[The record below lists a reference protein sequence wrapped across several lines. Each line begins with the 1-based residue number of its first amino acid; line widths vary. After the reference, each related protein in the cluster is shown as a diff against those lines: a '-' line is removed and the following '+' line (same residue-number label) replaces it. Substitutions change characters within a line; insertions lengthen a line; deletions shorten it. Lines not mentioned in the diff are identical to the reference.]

1 MAEMAEAER
10 RPKIKVKKKNTRRN
24 VSPLNEQDIPSPPTL
39 DELGVSD
46 VASGVKGQ
54 AAEDS
59 STTESNPPAHSAD
72 LSREAGGDNIG
83 NADDN
88 NDSETVTTAV
98 DDDEQP
104 DSAEIG
110 AKSEAGV
117 DRNET
122 SADCAGGNADP
133 GCVRPDTDSRRSAD
147 AAAVEGS
154 DGTRDVLATEAK
166 TDAAVVSEIAL
177 ELPPT
182 APTETQAIVYSFP
195 LSPTEEANAP
205 ALENERYELAQAAA
219 RLETEAASSREEKIL
234 IHRKKIKRLYPDL
247 NRLVDDQ
254 PAMRPFAED
263 QILTLYE
270 NPFLRQKDAI
280 VADFVDSNTEKQL
293 EYHELYKLLSEYMR
307 SRQNLISTTSTI
319 ATLRE
324 DVESL
329 RSGIWDIVPDV
340 VSGRGRCA
348 DNRKVKGEH
357 YFNYGL
363 YNEEVADK
371 MSQCLQ
377 DVRKITKEKYAL
389 HVHNAEVLRLQID
402 YYIHM
407 VLDVPLFADM
417 PKNTPVSN
425 GMRGR
430 PSQDDA
436 DAVVAVR
443 SCISVLFLFLRKPLK
458 DEKFLKDVQ
467 SWLKTMAAFL
477 LRVAFLQDHLFL
489 LNHVLRCPP
498 GIYKWATSLV
508 QIPPPSP
515 WSPYTD
521 WPVAFDSLLL
531 DYAIAALATMLLP
544 VEARSEYLE
553 QVRSALLES
562 SFQDP
567 WVFLDSEGEEDEE
580 PENSMLNWRE
590 NDVVALLNQ
599 VPFASI
605 FQHLLF
611 VTQQNDE
618 YSYEVVRTTEQ
629 GLLKLIS
636 VASHLV
642 NILHAGL
649 KTYNQSRYKQL
660 TKRIC
665 RLIRHTVQYVSDHW
679 LNFRSAENVKDQA
692 MLLRLQVE
700 YDQFF
705 LRAVNCIFYSQSL
718 GAWQFMAILPY
729 TCVSTVMM
737 WQLLWL
743 LHNNYQD
750 KIELVDLSPS
760 EVCNKLQ
767 DKSRKLCFEEKLND
781 MPQSEVYFLMT
792 SFSNM
797 AASRGEDG
805 RALTHVI
812 ASEIFEISYVNRN
825 LRQLFAKEG
834 RDLLCSLAHKHPFI
848 ISVLLDEIDDHM
860 MEVGNMACYLMQS
873 MPLQLW
879 VPDKQDLDIISHF
892 LLYYPLDSPQ
902 SQLARL
908 LIQNLNYGF
917 NNKQETFLDQSTHR
931 QLGLLLL
938 EAYEKLY
945 VPFEASGYVYKQVKY
960 FSYIA
965 TATKE
970 SSTPAGFVAWM
981 WEMLLQLRLHIF
993 DCQHPLQLEFIVSDN
1008 PPAEL
1013 IPDIQKCDWL
1023 HPVLQA
1029 NKNLRPPS
1037 LFLSVSIGTVGHY
1050 REEVL
1055 DSGLKL
1061 ISTLVLNEQYSAAI
1075 HCVSHV
1081 LPLFYLKPEM
1091 LTSNKRFLTDLQ
1103 YLLLADNTYLAM
1115 AKSIVMS
1122 EFPGCILKQLAVVI
1136 VGHVEQ
1142 AAQWSPDFVSLPIKL
1157 WIALLFRLPDIPIHK
1172 GALANKAKGRESV
1185 MYLLDVLVQLA
1196 YLEAKCFD
1204 SLLTAFAESLTQF
1217 VPMTKSNSVVKSVFS
1232 YVLGNQTLSW
1242 PALVP
1247 LQAAP
1252 SFPWFAWA
1260 GMLAEAQI
1268 PHVRE
1273 MWMALLKEMA
1283 EYPKLTPDAAL
1294 KKASANLKMS
1304 PPSVDVLL
1312 LYRWAQQALQTD
1324 VEHPAL
1330 PLIWQQFFLLY
1341 LQRFPVPNTGSA
1353 GQRFF
1358 ESATHFS
1365 LLKKLKRRLNELA
1378 DHFFLKQSRLSQS
1391 LHELPDL
1398 QDAKGKTAAV
1408 VTQLKDSAE
1417 LVQKL
1422 LKMYR
1427 TFCLW
1432 LEEPRLHNANI
1443 VLTALPPQYYPEALG
1458 VLLQGSGDLWHDLV
1472 HVDVARESLKALL
1485 PKYHAKS
1492 STCKNAAPRTLEANS
1507 MPEELILKRLRSYEG
1522 PMPAPAIPSL
1532 QRVIPA
1538 VSTDMFRVPNQMMTL
1553 LSSQLKVL
1561 TGQARMFNAQAVKLA
1576 SLDSAYMEWIPNLY
1590 QNVPTYTVLTIPCD
1604 YQENCKGRLHLR
1616 LQYAEARL
1624 AQDVA
1629 KVTEQNRSEWMGLL
1643 MDLQRAPSRTAC
1655 SAVVHLEACITQLVQ
1670 THRCGATDAKML
1682 QALGSE
1688 IFFELVRTLNKETT
1702 DYFPARQFLTSCLD
1716 MLGQEFVSG
1725 HEDQC
1730 LPVLKVILKDPSLVG
1745 HVAPFFAP
1753 AAVNNEQFVLMY
1765 HTVTSCIAPAFY
1777 NAVFV
1782 LLTKFDL
1789 PRWLHSQNVA
1799 FTTRTKLLESIE
1811 KAFAKFGLSPEREVL
1826 PLLELYHTHLHSL
1839 LLFRFPEHFGSILAM
1854 LLKGVDFCSVP
1865 AATWFVFLQGLGFS
1879 APPEKLARI
1888 EQLGYM
1894 EQYARQQCLLSAS
1907 QIAETLEVLTKHFRN
1922 LRNSDHATS
1931 KNGLYSKVQ
1940 PYLVPV
1946 SMFLE
1951 MMAHCFL
1958 WEKLKGVDNELPGAM
1973 QRVLELYSPWLE
1985 LTDGKKILVPWT
1997 MTLDSRE
2004 VAFMLDA
2011 FTNLLSFFHKN
2022 CHGVRVFSVLSE
2034 VWRRYFISYV
2044 WTSAPDYITS
2054 VLQTA
2059 LGKLPWSQFMPSL
2072 EDLKLAHKLL
2082 EAKYAGHLTFLLM
2095 VFKQVP
2101 WQRTLNCICEREPEN
2116 VQEFYSL
2123 FAELFVNL
2131 AWHPDMVQDNFVP
2144 SLIPI
2149 LIALDWSFLQPELVS
2164 KLQDVFASGCSPTRV
2179 LKQSPGR
2186 ETDHVMLEFIS
2197 CLSCMTSTESRIKQ
2211 DLTTTLRKQQAF
2223 IGMLVKLCNQAMET
2237 TPSLLRHYSK
2247 EVQQALPKLM
2257 DQCRIIIDVQSEL
2270 RYVQSEALVSKALS
2284 LISITT
2290 DPTVQD
2296 ALLEGLLLWVQEC
2309 SGDLFL
2315 LPLLHCAC
2323 GNLASVSHM
2332 VKVTEACIASYCS
2345 PVCGTLPADGGWA
2358 HVLSSFRVP
2367 ELTLSDFFLSCSQHS
2382 AYLTQFCYLLYC
2394 LPRCRCLADER
2405 VLLGRLA
2412 EWISQSCPSGEDA
2425 EPKLLLL
2432 WEKVISLSIRQLD
2445 FDDDNS
2451 SRSVYKTLEDFCST
2465 LAVLGED
2472 KVTGGLLGAFGLG
2485 KKSAVSV
2492 RFRFCCRVMGAFV
2505 ASQMTETGTVRL
2517 APIQSDE
2524 RPSVTSVQ
2532 ALAKLKALQG
2542 NRMYASLTREVEQA
2556 LQMVQ
2561 DPNRTIRDSISVI
2574 QMLVNLFYSD
2584 KVYLRILFFGVM

>member
-1 MAEMAEAER
+1 MAEAER
-10 RPKIKVKKKNTRRN
+10 KPKIKVKKKKTRHN
-24 VSPLNEQDIPSPPTL
+24 ASPLNEQDIPSPPTL
-39 DELGVSD
+39 DELGIAD
-46 VASGVKGQ
+46 TTCGVEEQ

-59 STTESNPPAHSAD
+59 STAECSTPTIPAD

-83 NADDN
+83 NVDDN
-88 NDSETVTTAV
+88 NDSETVTTVADDGLQQESVEIRAV
-98 DDDEQP
+98 SD
-104 DSAEIG
+104 
-110 AKSEAGV
+110 AGV
-117 DRNET
+117 DRNGT
-122 SADCAGGNADP
+122 ATDCGGENVEREGVQA
-133 GCVRPDTDSRRSAD
+133 DTDSGRSAK
-147 AAAVEGS
+147 AAAAGGPEETSEVAAS
-154 DGTRDVLATEAK
+154 EAK
-166 TDAAVVSEIAL
+166 VETAVVVSEIAL

-182 APTETQAIVYSFP
+182 APTETQQPLVYSFP
-195 LSPTEEANAP
+195 LSPAGEADAP
-205 ALENERYELAQAAA
+205 ALEDERRELAEAAAA
-219 RLETEAASSREEKIL
+219 RLESEAASSREEKIL
-234 IHRKKIKRLYPDL
+234 SHRKKIKRLYPDL
-247 NRLVDDQ
+247 KQLVDDQ

-270 NPFLRQKDAI
+270 NPFLRQKDAM
-280 VADFVDSNTEKQL
+280 VADFVESNTEKHL

-307 SRQNLISTTSTI
+307 SRQNLIATTASI
-319 ATLRE
+319 ATLRD

-340 VSGRGRCA
+340 ISGKGRCA
-348 DNRKVKGEH
+348 DNRKVTGEH
-357 YFNYGL
+357 YFQYGL
-363 YNEEVADK
+363 YNDEVAEK

-377 DVRKITKEKYAL
+377 DVRKTTKEKYAL

-407 VLDVPLFADM
+407 VLDVPLFSDM

-436 DAVVAVR
+436 DAVAAVR
-443 SCISVLFLFLRKPLK
+443 NCISVLFVFLRKPLR
-458 DEKFLKDVQ
+458 DEQFLRDVQ

-531 DYAIAALATMLLP
+531 DYAIAALATILLP

-553 QVRSALLES
+553 PVRSALLES
-562 SFQDP
+562 SFRDP

-590 NDVVALLNQ
+590 NDVVSLLNQ
-599 VPFASI
+599 VPFACI

-618 YSYEVVRTTEQ
+618 YSYELGRTTEQ

-660 TKRIC
+660 TKRIS

-750 KIELVDLSPS
+750 KIELADLSPS
-760 EVCNKLQ
+760 EVCSKLQ
-767 DKSRKLCFEEKLND
+767 DRSRKLCFEEKLND
-781 MPQSEVYFLMT
+781 MPQSEVFFLMT

-834 RDLLCSLAHKHPFI
+834 RDLLCSLAQKHPFI

-860 MEVGNMACYLMQS
+860 MELGNMACYLMQS
-873 MPLQLW
+873 MPLRLW

-981 WEMLLQLRLHIF
+981 WEMLFQLRLHIF
-993 DCQHPLQLEFIVSDN
+993 DCQHPLQLKFIMDDN
-1008 PPAEL
+1008 PPTEL

-1037 LFLSVSIGTVGHY
+1037 LFLSVSIGSVGHY

-1055 DSGLKL
+1055 NSGLKL

-1075 HCVSHV
+1075 QCVSHV
-1081 LPLFYLKPEM
+1081 LPLFYMKPEM
-1091 LTSNKRFLTDLQ
+1091 LISNKRFLTDLQ

-1115 AKSIVMS
+1115 AKSLVVS
-1122 EFPGCILKQLAVVI
+1122 EFPGCILKQLAIVI
-1136 VGHVEQ
+1136 VGHVQQ

-1157 WIALLFRLPDIPIHK
+1157 WIALLFQLPDIPIHK

-1204 SLLTAFAESLTQF
+1204 SLLTTFAESLAEF
-1217 VPMTKSNSVVKSVFS
+1217 APVTKSSSVVKSVFS
-1232 YVLGNQTLSW
+1232 YVLGTQTLSW

-1283 EYPKLTPDAAL
+1283 EYPRLTPDAAL

-1304 PPSVDVLL
+1304 PASLDVLL
-1312 LYRWAQQALQTD
+1312 LYRWAQQALLTD

-1341 LQRFPVPNTGSA
+1341 LQRFPVSNTGSA
-1353 GQRFF
+1353 GHRFF

-1378 DHFFLKQSRLSQS
+1378 DHFFRKHAELSQS
-1391 LHELPDL
+1391 LNALPDL
-1398 QDAKGKTAAV
+1398 QDTKGEATAV
-1408 VTQLKDSAE
+1408 VAQLKDTAE
-1417 LVQKL
+1417 LFQKL

-1443 VLTALPPQYYPEALG
+1443 VLTALPPQYCPEALG
-1458 VLLQGSGDLWHDLV
+1458 IILQGSGDLWHDLV
-1472 HVDVARESLKALL
+1472 HVDVARDSLNALA
-1485 PKYHAKS
+1485 PKRYAKS
-1492 STCKNAAPRTLEANS
+1492 GSCKNAAPRTLEANS
-1507 MPEELILKRLRSYEG
+1507 TPEELILKRLRSYEG

-1532 QRVIPA
+1532 QRIIPA
-1538 VSTDMFRVPNQMMTL
+1538 VSTEMFKIPNHMMTL

-1561 TGQARMFNAQAVKLA
+1561 TGQARMFNAQAAKLA
-1576 SLDSAYMEWIPNLY
+1576 GLDSAYMEWIPNLY
-1590 QNVPTYTVLTIPCD
+1590 QNVPTYTLLTVPCD
-1604 YQENCKGRLHLR
+1604 YRESCKGPLHLR

-1624 AQDVA
+1624 APDVA
-1629 KVTEQNRSEWMGLL
+1629 KVIEQNRSEWMAVLT
-1643 MDLQRAPSRTAC
+1643 DLQRAPSRTAC
-1655 SAVVHLEACITQLVQ
+1655 CAVVHVEACITQLVQ
-1670 THRCGATDAKML
+1670 THRSDATDTKKML

-1702 DYFPARQFLTSCLD
+1702 EYFPARQFLTLCLD

-1753 AAVNNEQFVLMY
+1753 ATVNNEQFVLMY
-1765 HTVTSCIAPAFY
+1765 STVTSCIAPAFY

-1789 PRWLHSQNVA
+1789 TRWLQSQNVA

-1826 PLLELYHTHLHSL
+1826 PLLELYHTHLHCL
-1839 LLFRFPEHFGSILAM
+1839 LLFRFPEHYGSILAM

-1879 APPEKLARI
+1879 APPEKLARV

-1894 EQYARQQCLLSAS
+1894 EQYARQQCLLGIT
-1907 QIAETLEVLTKHFRN
+1907 QIAETLEVLTKHFRG

-1931 KNGLYSKVQ
+1931 KNGLYGKVQ
-1940 PYLVPV
+1940 PYLLPV
-1946 SMFLE
+1946 STFLE
-1951 MMAHCFL
+1951 MMAHCFV
-1958 WEKLKGVDNELPGAM
+1958 WEKLKGADNQLADTM
-1973 QRVLELYSPWLE
+1973 NCVLELYSPWLE
-1985 LTDGKKILVPWT
+1985 LTDGKKILVPWA
-1997 MTLDSRE
+1997 MANSRE
-2004 VAFMLDA
+2004 AVFMLDA
-2011 FTNLLSFFHKN
+2011 FTNLLAFFHKS
-2022 CHGVRVFSVLSE
+2022 CHEARDFSVLSE

-2054 VLQTA
+2054 ALQMA
-2059 LGKLPWSQFMPSL
+2059 LTKLPWSQFAPAL
-2072 EDLKLAHKLL
+2072 EDMRLAHKLL
-2082 EAKYAGHLTFLLM
+2082 EAKYTGHLTFLM
-2095 VFKQVP
+2095 TVFKQVP
-2101 WQRTLNCICEREPEN
+2101 WPRTLNCISEREPEN
-2116 VQEFYSL
+2116 MQEFYSL
-2123 FAELFVNL
+2123 FAELLVNL
-2131 AWHPDMVQDNFVP
+2131 AWHPDMAQENFLP
-2144 SLIPI
+2144 SLIPA
-2149 LIALDWSFLQPELVS
+2149 LTALDWSFLQPELVC
-2164 KLQDVFASGCSPTRV
+2164 KLQDVFAGGCSPTRI
-2179 LKQSPGR
+2179 LKQSPGTD
-2186 ETDHVMLEFIS
+2186 TDHLILEFIS
-2197 CLSCMTSTESRIKQ
+2197 CLSCMTSTESIFQQ
-2211 DLTTTLRKQQAF
+2211 DPATMLRKQQAF
-2223 IGMLVKLCNQAMET
+2223 IGTLVKLCSHAMET

-2257 DQCRIIIDVQSEL
+2257 DQCRAIINVQSDL
-2270 RYVQSEALVSKALS
+2270 RHIQSEALVSKALS

-2290 DPTVQD
+2290 DPAVQD
-2296 ALLEGLLLWVQEC
+2296 ALLEGLLLWVHERC
-2309 SGDLFL
+2309 GDLFL
-2315 LPLLHCAC
+2315 LPFLHCAC

-2332 VKVTEACIASYCS
+2332 VRVTEACIASYCS

-2367 ELTLSDFFLSCSQHS
+2367 ELTLSDFFLSCTQYS
-2382 AYLTQFCYLLYC
+2382 AYLTQFCYLLHC

-2405 VLLGRLA
+2405 SLLVRLS
-2412 EWISQSCPSGEDA
+2412 EWVAQSCPSGEDA

-2432 WEKVISLSIRQLD
+2432 WEKLISLSIRQLD
-2445 FDDDNS
+2445 FDDDSS

-2505 ASQMTETGTVRL
+2505 ASQMTESGAVRL
-2517 APIQSDE
+2517 APTQPDD
-2524 RPSVTSVQ
+2524 RPSVTSAQ
-2532 ALAKLKALQG
+2532 ALARLKALQG
-2542 NRMYASLTREVEQA
+2542 NRTYVALAREVEQA
-2556 LQMVQ
+2556 LQVVQ